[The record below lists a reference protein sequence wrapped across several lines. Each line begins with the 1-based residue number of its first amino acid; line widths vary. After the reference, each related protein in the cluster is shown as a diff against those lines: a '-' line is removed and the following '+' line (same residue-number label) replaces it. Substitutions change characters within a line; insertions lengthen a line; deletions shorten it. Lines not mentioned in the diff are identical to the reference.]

1 MTSQNSTHVIYR
13 PMLRSVEDWR
23 NSGNWSTSPKHLHS
37 RQKKSIVCSCST
49 RKQDGR
55 LMVQMPVKQEKL
67 QQLGE
72 SHSTALS
79 RFYAIE
85 RKLQRNPALKIQYV
99 QFMKDYQSLGHMVRV
114 HDNNTTINTQRY
126 YIPHHPVIKDN
137 SLTTKL
143 RVVFDASCKSTGLSL
158 NDCLMVGPTLQQDLF
173 SILLRFRTFK
183 YALTAD
189 VTQMFRQVWIH
200 KTQVPLQ
207 TILWRE
213 DPN

>member
-1 MTSQNSTHVIYR
+1 
-13 PMLRSVEDWR
+13 
-23 NSGNWSTSPKHLHS
+23 
-37 RQKKSIVCSCST
+37 
-49 RKQDGR
+49 
-55 LMVQMPVKQEKL
+55 MPVKQDRL

-72 SHSTALS
+72 SQSTSLS

-114 HDNNTTINTQRY
+114 PDNDTTTSTQHY

-143 RVVFDASCKSTGLSL
+143 RVVFDASCKSSTGLSL

-173 SILLRFRTFK
+173 SILLRNSHIPIRPYSRCGSNVQTSLDSQNAGPTANYTLAKRSKRKTRNLRTTNNNIRNSK
-183 YALTAD
+183 RYLPGGEGNA
-189 VTQMFRQVWIH
+189 
-200 KTQVPLQ
+200 
-207 TILWRE
+207 
-213 DPN
+213 